1 MSRNKRLCY
10 EGNAHNQSINR
21 DELIGFTLTGDTL
34 NGILMNVVALVT
46 GTHVANPT
54 RIWWRDWNRS
64 SWNWRGNRTSSLLA
78 TRPSYAAFWPI
89 FSTKLQVCISPSS
102 FFHIQSANRVDLV
115 IDNSSGRLISSI
127 KSIKTVWFLLTLSF
141 IHPYFINWLFSW
153 LVNHFK
159 WIGFWV
165 QLQVYISPLYLIKRT
180 RRIKSIPSVN
190 YSFNWRM
197 AEWNCRFIRTCSFS
211 LAYST
216 RLIDWLF
223 IWWANLAVRLTHFW
237 VKLQVH
243 IASFNRWLIIHLIG

>member
-34 NGILMNVVALVT
+34 NGILMNVIALVT

-78 TRPSYAAFWPI
+78 IRPSYAAFWPI

-102 FFHIQSANRVDLV
+102 FIHIQSANRVDLV

-159 WIGFWV
+159 WIG
-165 QLQVYISPLYLIKRT
+165 SG
-180 RRIKSIPSVN
+180 S
-190 YSFNWRM
+190 
-197 AEWNCRFIRTCSFS
+197 NCRFTS
-211 LAYST
+211 LLFT
-216 RLIDWLF
+216 WLNELDESSRF
-223 IWWANLAVRLTHFW
+223 H
-237 VKLQVH
+237 
-243 IASFNRWLIIHLIG
+243 RWIIHLTDEWPSEIAGL